1 MDKEQA
7 NQGVW
12 LVVAVVVGLLIFLS
26 SLDSGDTPSQDTT
39 PQPAK
44 ETPVVFPNIESE
56 ADCGI
61 LQDIFDN
68 AEHAGDGA
76 RERGD
81 LDLARAHTDAMARA
95 DERMSDVGCYD

>member
-1 MDKEQA
+1 MDKNQA
-7 NQGVW
+7 NGWVW
-12 LVVAVVVGLLIFLS
+12 VVVAGVIGLLILLGNF
-26 SLDSGDTPSQDTT
+26 DSGDTPSEETI
-39 PQPAK
+39 PQPAR